1 MFDLWSTRRE
11 YFIEC
16 KYWSVDDDE
25 TLPNHQITHNSY
37 PTGFFNAKFVGTIS
51 KNNQVLGE
59 LFMFPEKNI
68 TLETNDDV
76 SKLSINDIVEYDGN
90 NYRVDAIQSIL
101 NIRQSQFIRSG
112 VTSKTFISLRG

>member
-1 MFDLWSTRRE
+1 
-11 YFIEC
+11 
-16 KYWSVDDDE
+16 
-25 TLPNHQITHNSY
+25 
-37 PTGFFNAKFVGTIS
+37 
-51 KNNQVLGE
+51 
-59 LFMFPEKNI
+59 MFPEKNI